1 MFMATLLQVIAIIF
15 HLMTPHNFPMPWLA
29 QPIGIVSQV
38 MGIVFPVM
46 GWLAKVMARNKKVMG
61 FFAGSFSGTCSR
73 PVSAIES

>member
-1 MFMATLLQVIAIIF
+1 
-15 HLMTPHNFPMPWLA
+15 MTPHNFPMPWLA